1 MYTIRL
7 TSFHKLVMVF
17 LKLSGFDPCNDLFSQ
32 STPRRNGIKNCILKF
47 SSWVYSLVVVG
58 VLLSGFLTL
67 WYQALTNGEYGGTV
81 VLNTVFRLWSAV
93 IFLHV
98 LSFPLAFV
106 SRRKRIIKMNKVFIR
121 WLDEHL
127 SLSSVSST
135 DFLFVGLFVL
145 TQSTQPIFFLSNHSI
160 NSLFHF
166 MLFVLTLS
174 TLLFNTTFMLFNM
187 FVEKIYVKT
196 FEFCLT
202 TIEINFTETH
212 LTMYIKEPN
221 FIWPENF
228 ASAREKN
235 NSSRPLAVEIL
246 RNLFTHIEYLVSDV
260 YGLVDEFASIFGE
273 SILIWTLASLPN
285 YFITVYVI
293 IYTTTTDDVFNFH
306 NYDNFFLLLSQVFSS
321 LQIYSF
327 GDTIEETVSS
337 LSLFNK

>member
-106 SRRKRIIKMNKVFIR
+106 FRRQRIIKMNQVFIR

-127 SLSSVSST
+127 SLSNVYPT
-135 DFLFVGLFVL
+135 DFLLSGLFVL
-145 TQSTQPIFFLSNHSI
+145 TQSTQSVFFLSHHTI
-160 NSLFHF
+160 DSLFHF
-166 MLFVLTLS
+166 MILVLAIS
-174 TLLFNTTFMLFNM
+174 TLVFNTTFMLFDM
-187 FVEKIYVKT
+187 FVEKIYMKT

-202 TIEINFTETH
+202 TIENNCTETH
-212 LTMYIKEPN
+212 QTIYIKDPN
-221 FIWPENF
+221 FIWPENYQ
-228 ASAREKN
+228 STREK
-235 NSSRPLAVEIL
+235 L
-246 RNLFTHIEYLVSDV
+246 RT
-260 YGLVDEFASIFGE
+260 
-273 SILIWTLASLPN
+273 
-285 YFITVYVI
+285 
-293 IYTTTTDDVFNFH
+293 
-306 NYDNFFLLLSQVFSS
+306 
-321 LQIYSF
+321 
-327 GDTIEETVSS
+327 
-337 LSLFNK
+337 